1 MGYQHQE
8 FHTTTASGG
17 EDDDEENMGTSK
29 NLDPEG
35 KWVGLS
41 FGNRL
46 RCRRPGTHATAVVST
61 CSQFLQGSCAKRA
74 RRATT
79 AGASLAGA
87 RADAAAA
94 SDAGAAT
101 TDAHADAEDADDADA
116 HADLDGS
123 AGADADAS
131 KGEEGCCVA
140 VGTDVVSVGVPSQK
154 GEQKGIAALAMA
166 DFPGAEDDYIALD

>member
-1 MGYQHQE
+1 MDGVSRASRG
-8 FHTTTASGG
+8 TARAPASSADGGPEASSGAWG
-17 EDDDEENMGTSK
+17 GGADNAVHG
-29 NLDPEG
+29 G
-35 KWVGLS
+35 ARAVQVGLS
-41 FGNRL
+41 STHGAVAERASH
-46 RCRRPGTHATAVVST
+46 CRPHG
-61 CSQFLQGSCAKRA
+61 Q
-74 RRATT
+74 T
-79 AGASLAGA
+79 AGGAGDA
-87 RADAAAA
+87 RA
-94 SDAGAAT
+94 
-101 TDAHADAEDADDADA
+101 EPDADDADA